1 MKRII
6 ITENQYKKLVSQPL
20 NEQKDKGGELIF
32 ADGYS
37 FDDLTS
43 EMILFLNKLLGVLR
57 VKYKK
62 SVYIKKVKNHILTI
76 NLSRYNKKQIKTIKY
91 VAERYFNSSEF
102 LDDRYDNEK
111 GEMFFAPDFYKL
123 DEPEEIEDVT
133 IEDPEEIEDDSEESD
148 GICESGDCENDRG
161 VYRYTNGDVYD
172 GIFVNGKLDV
182 GTYTYENGDVY
193 AGTFVDDTFNG
204 DGIFID
210 KETNIEYEGIWG
222 DGELINNALI
232 HYPNG
237 DEYEGDVGSID
248 EGLKPDGYGK
258 MFYYCDG
265 CEENYVGDWV
275 DGKKNGQGTYTF
287 ADGRIMEGIWEDDNI
302 KDGTIKFPDGEEYDI
317 EDGAVVEDVP
327 DEEIEIPDDEEIEGI
342 PDDEEIEE
350 IPDEED
356 ETEIEIIPGC
366 ECCDEENINFYQDNI
381 TNLKESNDFRWWVHQ
396 DEDRLKKVE
405 DKLEDCGLN
414 PTTDTNDKFDITRGV
429 YEDVSKFMIIAFDEV
444 GQDWI
449 DDGKPDRGLLEFK
462 IPTKNGWNPRGRDG
476 QGSGDYGAG
485 RGRRSHKGIDIK
497 STAGDEIVSPID
509 GYVSKVGY
517 RIYGNKCG
525 YLKGVDIKGTGE
537 YEGIK
542 IRLFYVKSDLEKN
555 AKVEKG
561 KKIGTQQSLNNN
573 CYPQKKDGVYTM
585 HNHVH
590 IEVYHNGSIKNPTN
604 GVYVDWME

>member
-20 NEQKDKGGELIF
+20 NEQKDKGGRIILPHDENIYKIRENNLYMHMLLNWISKYLG
-32 ADGYS
+32 DRYDKNLHIKKIS
-37 FDDLTS
+37 NNSMTIDLS
-43 EMILFLNKLLGVLR
+43 
-57 VKYKK
+57 KYKRK
-62 SVYIKKVKNHILTI
+62 FIK
-76 NLSRYNKKQIKTIKY
+76 YIKY
-91 VAERYFNSSEF
+91 VIESFIKLYEKDFTYDSET
-102 LDDRYDNEK
+102 
-111 GEMFFAPDFYKL
+111 GEVDFKNVTGYPEEIE
-123 DEPEEIEDVT
+123 DVTGYPEEIEDVTIEDPEEIEDVTIEDPEEIEDVT

-148 GICESGDCENDRG
+148 GICE
-161 VYRYTNGDVYD
+161 
-172 GIFVNGKLDV
+172 
-182 GTYTYENGDVY
+182 ENGDVY

-327 DEEIEIPDDEEIEGI
+327 DEEIEI